1 MKSEAQECKRIHRK
15 EKKKKNLTR
24 KTTPAR
30 FFIELNVSTCITGS
44 SCFICLKFMPS
55 CTNRENIKSQKEL
68 KLVDGKGRVAI
79 PPLPDDI

>member
-15 EKKKKNLTR
+15 KKTKKNLTL

-30 FFIELNVSTCITGS
+30 FFIELNVSMCITGS

-55 CTNRENIKSQKEL
+55 CTNRENMKSQKEL
-68 KLVDGKGRVAI
+68 KLEDGKDRVAI